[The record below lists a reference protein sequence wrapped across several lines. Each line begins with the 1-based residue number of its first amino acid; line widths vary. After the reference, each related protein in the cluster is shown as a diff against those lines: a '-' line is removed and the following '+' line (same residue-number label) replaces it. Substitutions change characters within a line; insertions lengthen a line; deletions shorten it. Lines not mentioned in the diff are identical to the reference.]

1 LLVKNEENRSNTLI
15 SVVKEGIEIKKIIN
29 NLENVGYTVTGGK
42 GTYANSLM
50 RIGILG
56 QISTQEID
64 DFFVILEEE
73 LKK

>member
-1 LLVKNEENRSNTLI
+1 ML
-15 SVVKEGIEIKKIIN
+15 GYKK
-29 NLENVGYTVTGGK
+29 VTGGK

-64 DFFVILEEE
+64 DFFCYIRREF
-73 LKK
+73 KK